1 MVLLLNSELNWEL
14 FGLAKQKIMALLIYR
29 YRQKSSIVHLYYKVY
44 QALGP
49 TSRDDKVHVFK
60 ERDEIHQVLSG
71 SGESH

>member
-1 MVLLLNSELNWEL
+1 
-14 FGLAKQKIMALLIYR
+14 MALLIYR